1 MPTITQAFGELRIP
15 RPTPEQQ
22 AEAEAYFERERQRVH
37 RERVERARIPER
49 YRGATL
55 DGMPGLKAWASAFGA
70 RKCEKP
76 ETSLLLSGCPGSGK
90 TWAAC
95 AILNEVVDVCP
106 VRFASVP
113 DVLGDLH
120 ASWDG
125 MSREADVFAKYEG
138 VRLLVLDDL
147 GKGKPTATS
156 VEALFRIVD
165 ERYRQARPTVYTT
178 QYGSDELVRR
188 LTVKGDSETAKAI
201 VSRLSE
207 CVRIDAG
214 NVDRRRHG

>member
-1 MPTITQAFGELRIP
+1 MQAITQAFGELAIP
-15 RPTPEQQ
+15 RPTPEQA
-22 AEAEAYFERERQRVH
+22 AEAEAYFERERQRAH

-49 YRGATL
+49 YRTASL
-55 DGMPGLKAWASAFGA
+55 EGMPGLKAWASAFGS
-70 RKCEKP
+70 RKHERP

-90 TWAAC
+90 TWTAC

-113 DVLGDLH
+113 DVLGELH

-125 MSREADVFAKYEG
+125 MGREADVFSRYEG

-147 GKGKPTATS
+147 GKGKPTQTS

-178 QYGSDELVRR
+178 QYDSAELVRR
-188 LTVKGDSETAKAI
+188 LTVQGDAETGKAI

-207 CVRIDAG
+207 CVAVSAG
-214 NVDRRRHG
+214 SVDRRRHG